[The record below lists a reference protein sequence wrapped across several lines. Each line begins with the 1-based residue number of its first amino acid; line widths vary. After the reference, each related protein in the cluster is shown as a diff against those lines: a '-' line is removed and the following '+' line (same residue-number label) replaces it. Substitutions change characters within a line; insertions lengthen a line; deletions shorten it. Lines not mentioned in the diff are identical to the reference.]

1 MSENEE
7 MIDLSFTQNREL
19 SWLRFND
26 RVLSEAA
33 NKEVPLM
40 ERFRFISIFTSNL
53 DEFFMVR
60 VGSPVSYTH
69 LDVYKRQEVN
79 GVKIIDDYAHHPDEI
94 KATLAAIKN
103 TEHNLSL
110 IHI

>member
-40 ERFRFISIFTSNL
+40 ERFRFISIFTSKMNSSWYVL
-53 DEFFMVR
+53 EAFL
-60 VGSPVSYTH
+60 T
-69 LDVYKRQEVN
+69 LRQ
-79 GVKIIDDYAHHPDEI
+79 
-94 KATLAAIKN
+94 
-103 TEHNLSL
+103 
-110 IHI
+110 

>member
-33 NKEVPLM
+33 NKEVVTKEKEAPVA
-40 ERFRFISIFTSNL
+40 ETKAEQNATPKRK
-53 DEFFMVR
+53 
-60 VGSPVSYTH
+60 VGRPRKEAKPAVKKETEEVKPVEA
-69 LDVYKRQEVN
+69 VE
-79 GVKIIDDYAHHPDEI
+79 IAPDQ
-94 KATLAAIKN
+94 
-103 TEHNLSL
+103 
-110 IHI
+110 

>member
-33 NKEVPLM
+33 NKEVLVKVII
-40 ERFRFISIFTSNL
+40 ETCYL
-53 DEFFMVR
+53 TDEE
-60 VGSPVSYTH
+60 
-69 LDVYKRQEVN
+69 K
-79 GVKIIDDYAHHPDEI
+79 KIACE
-94 KATLAAIKN
+94 
-103 TEHNLSL
+103 
-110 IHI
+110 